1 MWWKTYFWINLVAFF
16 GTQILILSKTSDPK
30 IGDLVSLIVYGLV
43 ILGLYSY
50 SFKKRVFPYIFWS
63 RFFWFYLVY
72 IVILQIYP
80 YSPLDNLLKYTTIFT
95 PLSDQYKTSL
105 IANLMVYLLASPIIF
120 PGFYALYKLGT
131 GKKN

>member
-16 GTQILILSKTSDPK
+16 STQILILSKTSDPK

-50 SFKKRVFPYIFWS
+50 SFKKRVFPNIFWS

-80 YSPLDNLLKYTTIFT
+80 YSPLDNLLKYTNIFT

-105 IANLMVYLLASPIIF
+105 IANLMVYILASPIIF

>member
-16 GTQILILSKTSDPK
+16 STQILILSKTSDPK

-50 SFKKRVFPYIFWS
+50 SFKKRVFPNIFWS

-80 YSPLDNLLKYTTIFT
+80 YSPLDNLLKYTIIFT

-105 IANLMVYLLASPIIF
+105 IANLMVYILASPIIF